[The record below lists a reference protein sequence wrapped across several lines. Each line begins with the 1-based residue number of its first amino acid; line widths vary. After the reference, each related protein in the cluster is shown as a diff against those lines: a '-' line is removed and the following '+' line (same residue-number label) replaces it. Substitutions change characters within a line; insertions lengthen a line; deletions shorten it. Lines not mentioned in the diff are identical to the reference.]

1 MSEFKAGV
9 IRQGLG
15 SKWVDYDILAL
26 NLWEQWNNDLQAA
39 LISKLLIL
47 MNILVLLVLH
57 FRRQYFLEQVTNL

>member
-9 IRQGLG
+9 VRQGSG

-26 NLWEQWNNDLQAA
+26 NLRAQWSNDLETA

-47 MNILVLLVLH
+47 MSILVA
-57 FRRQYFLEQVTNL
+57 FRLTFQQAVFSGASN

>member
-9 IRQGLG
+9 IRQGSG

-26 NLWEQWNNDLQAA
+26 NLWKQWNNDLQAA

>member
-9 IRQGLG
+9 VRQGSG

-26 NLWEQWNNDLQAA
+26 NLRAQWSNDLEAA

-47 MNILVLLVLH
+47 MSILVALW
-57 FRRQYFLEQVTNL
+57 YFIPAEGIFWSK